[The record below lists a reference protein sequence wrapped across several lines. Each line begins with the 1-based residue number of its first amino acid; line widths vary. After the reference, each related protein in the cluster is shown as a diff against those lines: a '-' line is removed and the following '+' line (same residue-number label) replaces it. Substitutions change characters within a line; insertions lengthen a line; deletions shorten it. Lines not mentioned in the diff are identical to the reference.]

1 MFGSETESFR
11 FTRKSLEILID
22 LVEIK
27 IGTIEA
33 ADAEDRRTISE
44 LERCRKELAALTRPQ
59 AVQMTH
65 APALA
70 A

>member
-1 MFGSETESFR
+1 M
-11 FTRKSLEILID
+11 FTRKSLELLID

-27 IGTIEA
+27 LGYLEA

-44 LERCRKELAALTRPQ
+44 LERCRRELMALTRPQ
-59 AVQMTH
+59 PQPAATVS
-65 APALA
+65 ALA

>member
-1 MFGSETESFR
+1 MFS
-11 FTRKSLEILID
+11 RKSLELLLD

-27 IGTIEA
+27 LGYLEA

-44 LERCRKELAALTRPQ
+44 LQRCRRELVTLARPQ
-59 AVQMTH
+59 PRAGDSVT
-65 APALA
+65 ALA

>member
-1 MFGSETESFR
+1 M

-27 IGTIEA
+27 IGSIEA
-33 ADAEDRRTISE
+33 SDAEDRRTISE
-44 LERCRKELAALTRPQ
+44 LERCRRELAALTRPQ
-59 AVQMTH
+59 PIGIAS